1 MRRSLQPAAASQSTL
16 RSRTSGDMSLPSSP
30 GKTSAIPRVGQLVLG
45 REPVRPVRAFAIDFG
60 CLGWSWQTWDRLAI
74 VLRTLVLT
82 HALLMTVAVTQVAQ
96 AEPPS
101 VPPMPEALGADLPRM
116 KRLWHV
122 RRGRKDLKEVAVA
135 NGTVFATI
143 ADELVAIDAKTG
155 MRRWSAKLPEGDLEV
170 DVADGRV
177 LVSSGKGTL
186 LARGFEDGQLLW
198 QNHADCEC
206 RGLGGAHDIAVGWC
220 LVRRH
225 RLDRVELRGIDLTNG
240 RALWHVP
247 LTTWEATPW
256 RSIGNEPFGPVQVDH
271 ERAYVAIHD
280 KPEGKKG
287 GRDPRLVV
295 ALAIRTGRRLWQAR
309 GYGYHLGLVGD
320 TVVTSGSTTLDVRGL
335 RASDGAEVWT
345 APHDSSDSPGVAV
358 RDGIVVLTYQHEVR
372 VLSPATGEVLHR
384 WPMPPVPAP
393 TAAWRSMSR
402 TTGPASP
409 PPFFLKV
416 AYASEALIAAEVSTD
431 LFVVWRGDEARVLQP
446 PPRLGNV
453 LAVTGEV
460 LVAQRDFFSTELE
473 AWSLRETDPAE
484 STLPLSG
491 RVREALLRDP
501 EADDTAAML
510 RIPQHADELRRV
522 ASDRSSDLRM
532 SALAY
537 LGAIAEPASV
547 PLLLAVL
554 DEPRPAPS
562 PGELR
567 LPDRP
572 WNTHSAALVALARHD
587 TPAAA
592 ARLAAL
598 LPAFDDPTQNTRQN
612 PIPVRRSTIARQLAR
627 VADGASQKALATLDR
642 KSLPNVGWKAVCSRH
657 APLPET
663 GRERCSGG
671 KRAGDFEVLLGED
684 AVLWL
689 RRLVDGEPS
698 GPPAVIMPCHG
709 CLAIRDVKLIGKKLR
724 LHGERTGTC
733 ACEAKP
739 FSADIDPAAVFAD
752 ADGDGIPDRT
762 EVLLGTDP
770 ANPDSDGDG
779 VPDGDDP
786 CPLAAAPGAVEGA
799 VVHYA
804 MLNAANSLPLPD
816 ILVVQAEHEAWREI
830 RNAATVVIHTTR
842 PPREHYFTDPDG
854 PPRGFDLRFLRVD
867 IDGASATVEVDVA
880 DWSRSFWSGFKNHK
894 LLRLKRVGEFW
905 RVVAEE
911 SP

>member
-1 MRRSLQPAAASQSTL
+1 MPT
-16 RSRTSGDMSLPSSP
+16 
-30 GKTSAIPRVGQLVLG
+30 
-45 REPVRPVRAFAIDFG
+45 RPEV
-60 CLGWSWQTWDRLAI
+60 
-74 VLRTLVLT
+74 
-82 HALLMTVAVTQVAQ
+82 
-96 AEPPS
+96 
-101 VPPMPEALGADLPRM
+101 LGADLPRM

-122 RRGRKDLKEVAVA
+122 RRGRKDLKEVVVS

-155 MRRWSAKLPEGDLEV
+155 ARRWSAKLPEGDLEV

-177 LVSSGKGTL
+177 LVSSQKGTL
-186 LARGFEDGQLLW
+186 QAHDFEVGQLLW
-198 QNHADCEC
+198 QIHVDSEC
-206 RGLGGAHDIAVGWC
+206 RGLGFAHDIAVGWC
-220 LVRRH
+220 RIRRH
-225 RLDRVELRGIDLTNG
+225 GLYHVELRGIDLANG
-240 RALWHVP
+240 RSLWRIP
-247 LTTWEATPW
+247 LTSWEATPW
-256 RSIGNEPFGPVQVDH
+256 GSVGDKWLGPAQVDH
-271 ERAYVAIHD
+271 ERAYVAIYD
-280 KPEGKKG
+280 EPAGKKG
-287 GRDPRLVV
+287 LAGGAHDPWSVV

-309 GYGYHLGLVGD
+309 GYGYHVLLDGG
-320 TVVTSGSTTLDVRGL
+320 TVVTSERTALGVCGL
-335 RASDGAEVWT
+335 RASDGTVVWT
-345 APHDSSDSPGVAV
+345 APQDSSGSPGLAV
-358 RDGIVVLTYQHEVR
+358 RDGMVVLSYQREVR

-393 TAAWRSMSR
+393 TAVWRSMI
-402 TTGPASP
+402 PEA
-409 PPFFLKV
+409 FFVKV

-431 LFVVWRGDEARVLQP
+431 PFVVWRGDEARVLQR

-453 LAVTGEV
+453 LAVTGDV
-460 LVAQRDFFSTELE
+460 LVAQRGFFSTELE
-473 AWSLRETDPAE
+473 AWSLRETDPPE

-501 EADDTAAML
+501 EAYETEAML

-522 ASDRSSDLRM
+522 AGDRSSDLRM

-547 PLLLAVL
+547 PLLLAIL
-554 DEPRPAPS
+554 DEPLADPS
-562 PGELR
+562 PDELR

-598 LPAFDDPTQNTRQN
+598 LPAFDDPAQNTLKN

-627 VADGASQKALATLDR
+627 VADGASRKALAALER
-642 KSLPNVGWKAVCSRH
+642 KPLPNVANVGWKAVCSRH
-657 APLPET
+657 DPWPEP
-663 GRERCSGG
+663 GSERCSGG

-709 CLAIRDVKLIGKKLR
+709 CLAIRNVKRVGKKLR
-724 LHGERTGTC
+724 LHGERTETC
-733 ACEAKP
+733 ACESKP
-739 FSADIDPAAVFAD
+739 FSTDIDPTAVFAD
-752 ADGDGIPDRT
+752 TDGDGIPDLT
-762 EVLLGTDP
+762 EALLGTDP
-770 ANPDSDGDG
+770 SNSDSDGDG

-786 CPLAAAPGAVEGA
+786 CPLAAAPAAVESA

-804 MLNAANSLPLPD
+804 MLNAASTLPLPD
-816 ILVVQAEHEAWREI
+816 ILVVQAERETWREI

-842 PPREHYFTDPDG
+842 EPREHDFTDPEG
-854 PPRGFDLRFLRVD
+854 PPRGFDLKFRRVA

-880 DWSRSFWSGFKNHK
+880 DWSRSFWSGFKNQK
-894 LLRLKRVGEFW
+894 LLRLKRVGDLW
-905 RVVAEE
+905 CVLAEE